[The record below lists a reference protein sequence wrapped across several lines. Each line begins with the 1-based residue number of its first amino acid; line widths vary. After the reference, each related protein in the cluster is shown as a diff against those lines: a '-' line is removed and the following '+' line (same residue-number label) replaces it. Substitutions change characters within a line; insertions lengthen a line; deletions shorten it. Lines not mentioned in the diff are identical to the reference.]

1 MSDLCGN
8 RIIMKLVSVEN
19 LSVSYGANTVLRAI
33 DLEIESGEIVTVVS
47 PNGSG
52 KTSPLKAIIGAMQP
66 ANGSVNLKPRLKIGY
81 VP

>member
-33 DLEIESGEIVTVVS
+33 DLEIESGEIVTVVG
-47 PNGSG
+47 P
-52 KTSPLKAIIGAMQP
+52 TDR
-66 ANGSVNLKPRLKIGY
+66 VKPTF
-81 VP
+81 

>member
-19 LSVSYGANTVLRAI
+19 LSVSYLANTVLRAI

-47 PNGSG
+47 PNRSG
-52 KTSPLKAIIGAMQP
+52 KTSLLK
-66 ANGSVNLKPRLKIGY
+66 GSSEQRNLPMAR
-81 VP
+81 